1 MNIKL
6 LNLFLLTIIILIA
19 LWYMNLEMFSEF
31 EDGIIKFTRLDGSL
45 IRKIKIGSVYS
56 LYDKDV
62 MNLFKQ
68 DKVIRLYLPVG
79 YTTRII
85 YKFKN
90 ENSFAETIDLE
101 HGAHDIKMERGDN
114 KIIDQIEAKSISG
127 LNVALNPGQKIIV
140 TNSDGDIIYSFN
152 NEDQIDW
159 NLIYTDY
166 GLDNYYVVS
175 PWGRRL
181 FYYTDYPTY
190 HHYRPSRYY
199 RRKYIRG
206 TRRPN
211 RIHRQPQRGYGRRK
225 VN

>member
-1 MNIKL
+1 
-6 LNLFLLTIIILIA
+6 
-19 LWYMNLEMFSEF
+19 MFSEF
-31 EDGIIKFTRLDGSL
+31 EDGILKFTRLDGSL

-56 LYDKDV
+56 FYDKDV
-62 MNLFKQ
+62 TSLFKQ
-68 DKVIRLYLPVG
+68 DKIIRVYLPIG
-79 YTTRII
+79 YTARII
-85 YKFKN
+85 YKFKDGKG
-90 ENSFAETIDLE
+90 FAETIDLE

-127 LNVALNPGQKIIV
+127 LNIIPNQKIIV
-140 TNSDGDIIYSFN
+140 TNSNGARPGLPGPTASRDIIYSFN

-190 HHYRPSRYY
+190 RRYRPSRYY
-199 RRKYIRG
+199 RKKYLRG
-206 TRRPN
+206 ARHPR
-211 RIHRQPQRGYGRRK
+211 HKGRK
-225 VN
+225 VIVK